1 MSVSTSHS
9 TRTAGFTIV
18 ELSMVL
24 LVVSLLAAMSIPVMT
39 ILKRKAAEDSTR
51 ALLSQISLAMEAYGV
66 MYWSTNATSPPL
78 NQPMWD
84 LNADSLLDAR
94 GEVSLARYSGFTE
107 MAGSAINP
115 KHLLKTGVNGDQIV
129 DAWGQRIRVASRVE
143 LPHGIRFGVFSSGPD
158 KDSATIDDN
167 IYSWK

>member
-1 MSVSTSHS
+1 
-9 TRTAGFTIV
+9 
-18 ELSMVL
+18 MVL

-66 MYWSTNATSPPL
+66 MYWSTNATTPPL

-84 LNADSLLDAR
+84 LDGNSFLDAQ
-94 GEVSLARYSGFTE
+94 EVVGFDGYSGFTM

-115 KHLLKTGVNGDQIV
+115 KHIKRADNGDQIV
-129 DAWGQRIRVASRVE
+129 DAWGRRIRVASRVE
-143 LPHGIRFGVFSSGPD
+143 LPPGIRFGVFSSGPD